1 TWSICVSLETS
12 TQWGHRRPT
21 ITSSRSGPPTL
32 PPLQVEEFKLCSR
45 RWLGDIVLV
54 RLHKEPY
61 SFYPTDNWYCSFVE
75 VVSPHGQCYRFP
87 CYQWIE
93 GYRTLEL
100 REGKGRELILPLN
113 HQCYYSI

>member
-1 TWSICVSLETS
+1 MLWS
-12 TQWGHRRPT
+12 P
-21 ITSSRSGPPTL
+21 L
-32 PPLQVEEFKLCSR
+32 PAPLQVEEFKLCSR

-61 SFYPTDNWYCSFVE
+61 SFYPSDNWYCSFVE

-100 REGKGRELILPLN
+100 REGKGRGLRAGGRARGPTWCRLG
-113 HQCYYSI
+113 S